1 MEQPVIKEGTLA
13 LIDTFAYLFRSYYMS
28 AKNKPLTN
36 DKGFPTG
43 LLTGLVGMVKKFYKD
58 RKNMPF
64 IVFALESQTKTKRAE
79 KLGEYKQNRKDAP
92 KEMLLQ
98 IPIALEWL
106 QKMGFTCVEVNGF
119 EADDVIASLATL
131 SPYKTRIYSKDKD
144 FNQLLSDKIALF
156 DGKTEFLAKDCVE
169 KYGILP
175 SQFTDYQGI
184 VGDSSDNYKGVKGI
198 GSKNAKELL
207 QQLGSLEKIYENLD
221 LAKNLLSPK
230 MYQALIQDKGSAFL
244 SKELATLERG
254 CIKEFDF
261 LSCAFPSE
269 NPLLKIKDELKEY
282 GFIST
287 LRDLENSPT
296 PLILENT
303 PLLDSMPILENAPI
317 LDSVPIL
324 ENAPIL
330 DSVPASDN
338 APKKS
343 RMIVLES
350 AAPLNAFL
358 EKLKNPNARVFMRLV
373 LNKEKKVL
381 ALAFLLQDQGY
392 FLPLEEA
399 LFSPF
404 SLEFLENAFSQMLQH
419 AQIVGHDLKPLLS
432 FLKAKYQVPLENIRI
447 QDTQILAFLKNP
459 EKVGFDEVLR
469 EYLKEELIPHEKIKD
484 FKAKAE
490 KSEQLNTELNALK
503 RLCEY
508 FETGG
513 LEEGLLTLARDIETP
528 FVKVLMDMEFQG
540 FKIDAPYFKRL
551 EQEFKDEL
559 KVLERQI
566 LDLIGVDFNLN
577 SPKQLGEV
585 LYEKLGLPKN
595 KSHSTDEKNLL
606 KILDKHP
613 SIALILEYRE
623 LNKLFNTYTTP
634 LLRLKDKDDKIH
646 TTFIQ
651 TGTATGRLSSHS
663 PNLQNIPVRSPKG
676 LLIRKG
682 FIASSKEYCLLGVD
696 YSQIELRL
704 LAHFSQDKD
713 LMEAFLKGRD
723 IHLETSKALFGGDL
737 AKEKRSIAKS
747 INFGLVYG
755 MGSKKLSETLNIP
768 LNEAK
773 SYIEAYFK
781 RFPSIKDYLNRMKE
795 EILKTSKAFTLL
807 GRYRVFDFT
816 GANDYVKG
824 NYLREGV
831 NAIFQGSASDLLKL
845 GMLKVSERFKNNPSV
860 RLLLQVHDELI
871 FEIEEKNAPEL
882 QQEIQRILNDEVYPL
897 RVPLETSAFVANRWN
912 ELKG

>member
-106 QKMGFTCVEVNGF
+106 QKMGFTCVEMSGF

-207 QQLGSLEKIYENLD
+207 QRLGSLEKIYENLD

-230 MYQALIQDKGSAFL
+230 MYQALIHDKGSAFL

-296 PLILENT
+296 PLILENA
-303 PLLDSMPILENAPI
+303 SALE
-317 LDSVPIL
+317 
-324 ENAPIL
+324 
-330 DSVPASDN
+330 N

-343 RMIVLES
+343 CMIVLES
-350 AAPLNAFL
+350 AALLSAFL
-358 EKLKNPNARVFMRLV
+358 EKLEKTNARVFARLV
-373 LNKEKKVL
+373 LDKEKKVL
-381 ALAFLLQDQGY
+381 ALAFLFEDQGY

-404 SLEFLENAFSQMLQH
+404 SLEFLQNAFSQMLQH

-432 FLKAKYQVPLENIRI
+432 FLKAKYQVSLENIRI

-459 EKVGFDEVLR
+459 EKVGFDEVLK

-490 KSEQLNTELNALK
+490 KLELLSVELNALK

-508 FETGG
+508 FEKGG
-513 LEEGLLTLARDIETP
+513 LEENLLALAREIETP
-528 FVKVLMDMEFQG
+528 FVKVLINMEFQG

-551 EQEFKDEL
+551 EQEFKNEL
-559 KVLERQI
+559 NVLERQI

-585 LYEKLGLPKN
+585 LYDKLGLPKN

-613 SIALILEYRE
+613 SIPLILEYRE

-723 IHLETSKALFGGDL
+723 IHLETSKALFGEDL

-768 LNEAK
+768 LSEAK
-773 SYIEAYFK
+773 SYIETYFK

-807 GRYRVFDFT
+807 GRYRVFDFN
-816 GANDYVKG
+816 GVNDYIKG

-845 GMLKVSERFKNNPSV
+845 GMLKVSERFKNDSSV

>member
-106 QKMGFTCVEVNGF
+106 QKMGFTCVEVSGF

-207 QQLGSLEKIYENLD
+207 QRLWSLEKIYENLD

-244 SKELATLERG
+244 SKELATLERA
-254 CIKEFDF
+254 CIQEFDF
-261 LSCAFPSE
+261 SSCAFPSE
-269 NPLLKIKDELKEY
+269 NPLLKIRDELKEY

-287 LRDLENSPT
+287 LRDLENSP
-296 PLILENT
+296 LIVENA
-303 PLLDSMPILENAPI
+303 PILENAPA
-317 LDSVPIL
+317 L
-324 ENAPIL
+324 E
-330 DSVPASDN
+330 N

-343 RMIVLES
+343 CMIVLES
-350 AAPLNAFL
+350 AEPFSAFL
-358 EKLKNPNARVFMRLV
+358 EKLKNPNARVFARLV
-373 LNKEKKVL
+373 LDKEKKVL

-419 AQIVGHDLKPLLS
+419 VQIIGHDLKPLLS
-432 FLKAKYQVPLENIRI
+432 FLRAKYQVSLENIRI

-459 EKVGFDEVLR
+459 EKVGFDEVLK
-469 EYLKEELIPHEKIKD
+469 EYLKEDLIPHEKIKD
-484 FKAKAE
+484 FKTKSKAE
-490 KSEQLNTELNALK
+490 KSEQLDMELSALK

-508 FETGG
+508 FEKGG
-513 LEEGLLTLARDIETP
+513 LEENLLSLAKGVETP
-528 FVKVLMDMEFQG
+528 FMKVLMGMEFQG
-540 FKIDAPYFKRL
+540 FKIDVPYFKRL
-551 EQEFKDEL
+551 EQEFKNEL
-559 KVLERQI
+559 HVLERQI

-585 LYEKLGLPKN
+585 LYEKLELPKN
-595 KSHSTDEKNLL
+595 KSHSTDEKSLL

-613 SIALILEYRE
+613 SIPLILEYRE

-723 IHLETSKALFGGDL
+723 IHLETSKALFGEEL

-768 LNEAK
+768 LSEAK

-781 RFPSIKDYLNRMKE
+781 RFPSIKDYLNGMRE

-807 GRYRVFDFT
+807 GRYRVFDFN
-816 GANDYVKG
+816 GVNDYVKG

-871 FEIEEKNAPEL
+871 FEIEEKNALEL

>member
-1 MEQPVIKEGTLA
+1 MEEPVIKEGTLA

-58 RKNMPF
+58 KKNMPF

-106 QKMGFTCVEVNGF
+106 QKMGFACVEVSGF

-207 QQLGSLEKIYENLD
+207 QRLGSLEKIYENLD

-261 LSCAFPSE
+261 SSCAFPSE

-296 PLILENT
+296 PLILDNALLLDNT
-303 PLLDSMPILENAPI
+303 PAL
-317 LDSVPIL
+317 
-324 ENAPIL
+324 
-330 DSVPASDN
+330 DN

-343 RMIVLES
+343 RMIVLENTE
-350 AAPLNAFL
+350 PLSAFL
-358 EKLKNPNARVFMRLV
+358 EKLEKTNARIFMRLA
-373 LNKEKKVL
+373 LDKEKKVL

-404 SLEFLENAFSQMLQH
+404 SLEFLQNAFFKMLQH

-432 FLKAKYQVPLENIRI
+432 FLKAKYQVSLENIRI

-459 EKVGFDEVLR
+459 EKVGFDEVLK
-469 EYLKEELIPHEKIKD
+469 EYLKEEWIPHEKIKD
-484 FKAKAE
+484 FKTKSKAG
-490 KSEQLNTELNALK
+490 KLEQLDRELNALK

-508 FETGG
+508 FEKGG
-513 LEEGLLTLARDIETP
+513 LEEGLLALAREVETP
-528 FVKVLMDMEFQG
+528 FMKVLMGMEFQG

-551 EQEFKDEL
+551 EQEFKNEL
-559 KVLERQI
+559 HVLERQI

-577 SPKQLGEV
+577 SPKQLSEI
-585 LYEKLGLPKN
+585 LYEKLELPKN
-595 KSHSTDEKNLL
+595 KSHSTDEKSLL

-713 LMEAFLKGRD
+713 LMDAFLKGRD
-723 IHLETSKALFGGDL
+723 IHLETSKALFGEDL

-816 GANDYVKG
+816 GANDYIKG

-871 FEIEEKNAPEL
+871 FEIEEKNALEL

>member
-1 MEQPVIKEGTLA
+1 MEEPVIKEGTLA

-36 DKGFPTG
+36 VKGFPTG

-58 RKNMPF
+58 KKNMPF

-106 QKMGFTCVEVNGF
+106 QKMGFTCVEVSGF
-119 EADDVIASLATL
+119 EADDVIASLAML

-156 DGKTEFLAKDCVE
+156 DGKTEFLVKDCVE

-207 QQLGSLEKIYENLD
+207 QRLGSLEKIYENLD

-230 MYQALIQDKGSAFL
+230 MYQALIQDKESAFL

-261 LSCAFPSE
+261 SSCAFPSE

-296 PLILENT
+296 PLILDNA
-303 PLLDSMPILENAPI
+303 LLL
-317 LDSVPIL
+317 
-324 ENAPIL
+324 
-330 DSVPASDN
+330 DN

-343 RMIVLES
+343 RLIVLENTEPLS
-350 AAPLNAFL
+350 ALL
-358 EKLKNPNARVFMRLV
+358 EKLEKTNARIFMRLV
-373 LNKEKKVL
+373 LDKEKKVL
-381 ALAFLLQDQGY
+381 ALAFLLEDQGY

-404 SLEFLENAFSQMLQH
+404 SLEFLQNAFSQILQH

-432 FLKAKYQVPLENIRI
+432 FLKAKYQVSLENIRI

-459 EKVGFDEVLR
+459 EKVGFDEVLK
-469 EYLKEELIPHEKIKD
+469 EYLKEEWIPHEKIKD
-484 FKAKAE
+484 FKTKSKAG
-490 KSEQLNTELNALK
+490 KLEQLDRELNALK

-508 FETGG
+508 FEKGG
-513 LEEGLLTLARDIETP
+513 LEENLLVLAREVETP
-528 FVKVLMDMEFQG
+528 FVKVLMGMEFQG
-540 FKIDAPYFKRL
+540 FKIDVLYFKHL
-551 EQEFKDEL
+551 EQEFKNEL
-559 KVLERQI
+559 HVLERQI

-577 SPKQLGEV
+577 SPKQLSEI
-585 LYEKLGLPKN
+585 LYEKLELPQN
-595 KSHSTDEKNLL
+595 KSHSTDEKSLL

-682 FIASSKEYCLLGVD
+682 FISSSKEYCLLGVD

-713 LMEAFLKGRD
+713 LMDAFLKGRD
-723 IHLETSKALFGGDL
+723 IHLETSKALFGEDL

-768 LNEAK
+768 LNDAK

-871 FEIEEKNAPEL
+871 FEIEEKNALEL

-897 RVPLETSAFVANRWN
+897 RVPLETSAFVAKRWN

>member
-58 RKNMPF
+58 KKNMPF

-106 QKMGFTCVEVNGF
+106 QKMGFTCVEVSGF

-156 DGKTEFLAKDCVE
+156 DGKTEFLAKDCVK

-184 VGDSSDNYKGVKGI
+184 VGDSSDNYRGVKGI

-207 QQLGSLEKIYENLD
+207 QRLGSLEKIYENLD

-296 PLILENT
+296 PLILDNVPLLENT
-303 PLLDSMPILENAPI
+303 
-317 LDSVPIL
+317 
-324 ENAPIL
+324 
-330 DSVPASDN
+330 PASDN

-343 RMIVLES
+343 RMIVLENTAFLS
-350 AAPLNAFL
+350 AFL
-358 EKLKNPNARVFMRLV
+358 EKLKKTNARIFMRLV
-373 LNKEKKVL
+373 LDKEKKVL

-404 SLEFLENAFSQMLQH
+404 SLEFLQNAFFKMLQH
-419 AQIVGHDLKPLLS
+419 AQIIGHDLKPLLS
-432 FLKAKYQVPLENIRI
+432 FLKAKYQVSLENIRI

-459 EKVGFDEVLR
+459 EKVGFDEVLKQ
-469 EYLKEELIPHEKIKD
+469 YLKEELIPHEKIKD
-484 FKAKAE
+484 FKTKSKAG
-490 KSEQLNTELNALK
+490 KLEQLDMELNALK

-508 FETGG
+508 FEKGG
-513 LEEGLLTLARDIETP
+513 LEENLLALAREVETP
-528 FVKVLMDMEFQG
+528 FVKVLMGMEFQG

-551 EQEFKDEL
+551 EQEFKNEL
-559 KVLERQI
+559 HVLERQI
-566 LDLIGVDFNLN
+566 LELIGANFNLN
-577 SPKQLGEV
+577 SPKQLSEV
-585 LYEKLGLPKN
+585 LYEKLELPKN
-595 KSHSTDEKNLL
+595 KSRSTDEKSLL

-713 LMEAFLKGRD
+713 LMDAFLKGRD
-723 IHLETSKALFGGDL
+723 IHLETSKALFGEDL

-773 SYIEAYFK
+773 SYIEAYFE

-816 GANDYVKG
+816 GANDYIKG

-871 FEIEEKNAPEL
+871 FEIEEKNALEL

-897 RVPLETSAFVANRWN
+897 RVPLETSAFMAKRWN

>member
-106 QKMGFTCVEVNGF
+106 QKMGFVCVEVNGF

-207 QQLGSLEKIYENLD
+207 QRLGSLEKIYENLD

-230 MYQALIQDKGSAFL
+230 MYQALIQDKASAFL

-261 LSCAFPSE
+261 LSCIFPSE

-296 PLILENT
+296 PLILDSV
-303 PLLDSMPILENAPI
+303 PLLENAPA
-317 LDSVPIL
+317 LDST
-324 ENAPIL
+324 
-330 DSVPASDN
+330 
-338 APKKS
+338 PKKS
-343 RMIVLES
+343 RLIVLES
-350 AAPLNAFL
+350 AAPLSAFL
-358 EKLKNPNARVFMRLV
+358 EKLEKTNARVFARLV

-381 ALAFLLQDQGY
+381 ALAFLYEDQGY

-404 SLEFLENAFSQMLQH
+404 SLEFLQNAFSQMLQH

-459 EKVGFDEVLR
+459 EKVGFDEVLK

-484 FKAKAE
+484 FKTKAE
-490 KSEQLNTELNALK
+490 KLELLSVELNALK

-508 FETGG
+508 FEKGG
-513 LEEGLLTLARDIETP
+513 LEEGLLALARGVETP
-528 FVKVLMDMEFQG
+528 FMKVLMGMEFQG

-551 EQEFKDEL
+551 EQEFKNEL
-559 KVLERQI
+559 HVLERQI

-585 LYEKLGLPKN
+585 LYEKLELPKN
-595 KSHSTDEKNLL
+595 KSRSTDEKSLL

-723 IHLETSKALFGGDL
+723 IHLETSKALFGEDL

-755 MGSKKLSETLNIP
+755 MGSKKLSETLNIS

-816 GANDYVKG
+816 GANDYIKG

-871 FEIEEKNAPEL
+871 FEIEEKNALEL

-897 RVPLETSAFVANRWN
+897 RVPLETSAFVAKRWN
-912 ELKG
+912 ELKD

>member
-79 KLGEYKQNRKDAP
+79 KLGAYKQNRKDAP

-119 EADDVIASLATL
+119 EADDIIASLATL

-207 QQLGSLEKIYENLD
+207 QRLGSLEKIYENLD
-221 LAKNLLSPK
+221 LAENLLSPK
-230 MYQALIQDKGSAFL
+230 MYQALIQDKESAFL

-287 LRDLENSPT
+287 LRDLENSPA
-296 PLILENT
+296 PLIS
-303 PLLDSMPILENAPI
+303 DNAPA
-317 LDSVPIL
+317 L
-324 ENAPIL
+324 
-330 DSVPASDN
+330 DN

-343 RMIVLES
+343 CMIVLENT
-350 AAPLNAFL
+350 APLSAFL
-358 EKLKNPNARVFMRLV
+358 ERLKKTKARIFARLV
-373 LNKEKKVL
+373 LDKEKKVL
-381 ALAFLLQDQGY
+381 ALAFLDEDQGY

-404 SLEFLENAFSQMLQH
+404 SSEFLQNAFSQMLQH

-432 FLKAKYQVPLENIRI
+432 FLKAKYQVSLENIRI

-459 EKVGFDEVLR
+459 EKVGLDEALK
-469 EYLKEELIPHEKIKD
+469 EYLKEELIPHETIKD
-484 FKAKAE
+484 FKTKSKAE
-490 KSEQLNTELNALK
+490 KLEQLDMELNALK

-508 FETGG
+508 FEKEG
-513 LEEGLLTLARDIETP
+513 LEEGLLSLAREVETP
-528 FVKVLMDMEFQG
+528 FVKVLMGMEFQG

-551 EQEFKDEL
+551 EQEFKNEL
-559 KVLERQI
+559 HVLERQI

-577 SPKQLGEV
+577 SPKQLSEI
-585 LYEKLGLPKN
+585 LYEKLELPKN
-595 KSHSTDEKNLL
+595 KSHSTDEKSLL

-663 PNLQNIPVRSPKG
+663 PNLQNIPVRSSKG

-713 LMEAFLKGRD
+713 LMDAFLKGRD
-723 IHLETSKALFGGDL
+723 IHLETSKALFGEDL

-897 RVPLETSAFVANRWN
+897 KVPLETSAFVANRWN

>member
-36 DKGFPTG
+36 VKGFPTG

-106 QKMGFTCVEVNGF
+106 QKMGFVCVEVSGF

-207 QQLGSLEKIYENLD
+207 QRLGSLEKIYENLD

-230 MYQALIQDKGSAFL
+230 MYQALIQDKKSAFL

-296 PLILENT
+296 PLILDNT
-303 PLLDSMPILENAPI
+303 PLLENT
-317 LDSVPIL
+317 
-324 ENAPIL
+324 
-330 DSVPASDN
+330 PASDN

-343 RMIVLES
+343 RMIVLENPES
-350 AAPLNAFL
+350 LSAFL
-358 EKLKNPNARVFMRLV
+358 EKLEKTNARIFARLV
-373 LNKEKKVL
+373 LDKEKKVL
-381 ALAFLLQDQGY
+381 ALAFLYEDQGY

-404 SLEFLENAFSQMLQH
+404 SLEFLQNAFFKMLQH
-419 AQIVGHDLKPLLS
+419 AQIIGHDLKPLLS
-432 FLKAKYQVPLENIRI
+432 FLKAKYQVSLENIRI

-459 EKVGFDEVLR
+459 EKVGFDEVLK
-469 EYLKEELIPHEKIKD
+469 EYLKEEWIPHEKIKD
-484 FKAKAE
+484 FKTKSKAE
-490 KSEQLNTELNALK
+490 KLEQLDRELNALK

-508 FETGG
+508 FEKGG
-513 LEEGLLTLARDIETP
+513 LEEGLLALAREVETP
-528 FVKVLMDMEFQG
+528 FMKVLMGMEFQG

-551 EQEFKDEL
+551 EQEFKNEL
-559 KVLERQI
+559 HVLERQI
-566 LDLIGVDFNLN
+566 LELIGADFNLN
-577 SPKQLGEV
+577 SPKQLSEI
-585 LYEKLGLPKN
+585 LYEKLELPQN
-595 KSHSTDEKNLL
+595 KSRSTDEKSLL

-816 GANDYVKG
+816 GVNDYIKG

-871 FEIEEKNAPEL
+871 FEIEEKNALEL

>member
-28 AKNKPLTN
+28 AKTKPLTN

-58 RKNMPF
+58 KKNMPF

-106 QKMGFTCVEVNGF
+106 QKMGFTCVEMSGF
-119 EADDVIASLATL
+119 EADDVIATLATL

-169 KYGILP
+169 KYGIFP

-230 MYQALIQDKGSAFL
+230 MYQALIQDKESAFL

-254 CIKEFDF
+254 CIQEFDF
-261 LSCAFPSE
+261 SSCAFPSE

-296 PLILENT
+296 PLIVENT
-303 PLLDSMPILENAPI
+303 PIS
-317 LDSVPIL
+317 DSVPIL
-324 ENAPIL
+324 
-330 DSVPASDN
+330 DN

-350 AAPLNAFL
+350 AEPLSAFL
-358 EKLKNPNARVFMRLV
+358 EKLENPNARVFMRLV
-373 LNKEKKVL
+373 LDKDKKIL
-381 ALAFLLQDQGY
+381 ALAFLSQDQGY

-419 AQIVGHDLKPLLS
+419 AQIIGHDLKPLLS
-432 FLKAKYQVPLENIRI
+432 FLKAKYQVSLENIRI

-459 EKVGFDEVLR
+459 EKVGFDEALK
-469 EYLKEELIPHEKIKD
+469 EYLEEDLISHEKIKD
-484 FKAKAE
+484 FKTKSKAE
-490 KSEQLNTELNALK
+490 KSERLNTELNALK

-508 FETGG
+508 FEKGG

-528 FVKVLMDMEFQG
+528 FVKVLMGMEFQG

-551 EQEFKDEL
+551 EQEFKNEL
-559 KVLERQI
+559 NVLERQI

-613 SIALILEYRE
+613 SIPLILEYRE

-723 IHLETSKALFGGDL
+723 IHLETSKALFGEEL

-768 LNEAK
+768 LSEAK

-781 RFPSIKDYLNRMKE
+781 RFPSIKDYLNGMRE

-807 GRYRVFDFT
+807 GRYRVFDFN
-816 GANDYVKG
+816 GVNDYVKG

-897 RVPLETSAFVANRWN
+897 RVPLETSAFVANRWD

>member
-106 QKMGFTCVEVNGF
+106 QKMGFTCVEVSGF

-207 QQLGSLEKIYENLD
+207 QRLGSLEKIYENLD
-221 LAKNLLSPK
+221 LAKNLLSAK
-230 MYQALIQDKGSAFL
+230 MYQALIQDKASAFL

-261 LSCAFPSE
+261 SSCVFPSE

-303 PLLDSMPILENAPI
+303 PAL
-317 LDSVPIL
+317 
-324 ENAPIL
+324 
-330 DSVPASDN
+330 DN

-343 RMIVLES
+343 RLIVLENT
-350 AAPLNAFL
+350 APLSAFL
-358 EKLKNPNARVFMRLV
+358 EKLKNSNARIFMRLV
-373 LNKEKKVL
+373 LDKEKKVL
-381 ALAFLLQDQGY
+381 ALAFLLEDQGY

-404 SLEFLENAFSQMLQH
+404 SLEFLQNAFSQILQH
-419 AQIVGHDLKPLLS
+419 AHIIGHDLKPLLS
-432 FLKAKYQVPLENIRI
+432 FLKAKYQVSLENIRI

-459 EKVGFDEVLR
+459 EKVGFDEVLKQ
-469 EYLKEELIPHEKIKD
+469 YLKEELIPHEKIKD
-484 FKAKAE
+484 FKTKNKAGKLE
-490 KSEQLNTELNALK
+490 LLSVELNALK

-508 FETGG
+508 FEKGG
-513 LEEGLLTLARDIETP
+513 LEEGLLALAREVETP
-528 FVKVLMDMEFQG
+528 FMKVLMGMEFQG

-551 EQEFKDEL
+551 EQEFKNEL
-559 KVLERQI
+559 HVLERQI
-566 LDLIGVDFNLN
+566 LELIGADFNLN
-577 SPKQLGEV
+577 SPKQLSEI
-585 LYEKLGLPKN
+585 LYEELELPKN
-595 KSHSTDEKNLL
+595 KSRSTDEKNLL

-713 LMEAFLKGRD
+713 LMDAFLKGRD
-723 IHLETSKALFGGDL
+723 IHLETSKALFGEDL

-816 GANDYVKG
+816 GANDYIKG

-871 FEIEEKNAPEL
+871 FEIEEKNALEL

-897 RVPLETSAFVANRWN
+897 RVPLETSAFIAKRWN

>member
-1 MEQPVIKEGTLA
+1 MEELKEGTLA

-79 KLGEYKQNRKDAP
+79 KLGQYKQNRKDAP

-106 QKMGFTCVEVNGF
+106 QKMGFVCVEVSGF

-207 QQLGSLEKIYENLD
+207 QRLGSLEKIYENLD

-230 MYQALIQDKGSAFL
+230 MYQALIQDKASAFL

-261 LSCAFPSE
+261 SSCTFPSE

-287 LRDLENSPT
+287 LRDLENSP
-296 PLILENT
+296 LILDNA
-303 PLLDSMPILENAPI
+303 PLLDNA
-317 LDSVPIL
+317 
-324 ENAPIL
+324 
-330 DSVPASDN
+330 PASDN

-343 RMIVLES
+343 CMIVLENPE
-350 AAPLNAFL
+350 PLSAFL
-358 EKLKNPNARVFMRLV
+358 EKLEKTKARIFMRLV
-373 LNKEKKVL
+373 LDKEKKVL
-381 ALAFLLQDQGY
+381 ALAFLYEEQGY

-404 SLEFLENAFSQMLQH
+404 SLEFLQNAFFKMLQH

-432 FLKAKYQVPLENIRI
+432 FLKAKYQVSLENIRI

-459 EKVGFDEVLR
+459 EKVGFDEVLK

-484 FKAKAE
+484 FKTTSKAE
-490 KSEQLNTELNALK
+490 KLEQLDRELNALK

-508 FETGG
+508 FEKGG
-513 LEEGLLTLARDIETP
+513 LEEGLLALARGVETP
-528 FVKVLMDMEFQG
+528 LMKVLMGMEFQG

-551 EQEFKDEL
+551 EQEFKNEL
-559 KVLERQI
+559 HVLECQI
-566 LDLIGVDFNLN
+566 LELIGVDFNLN
-577 SPKQLGEV
+577 SPKQLSEI
-585 LYEKLGLPKN
+585 LYERLELPKN
-595 KSHSTDEKNLL
+595 KSRSTDEKSLL

-807 GRYRVFDFT
+807 GRYRVFDFV
-816 GANDYVKG
+816 GVNDYVKG

-831 NAIFQGSASDLLKL
+831 NAIFQGSTSDLLKL

-871 FEIEEKNAPEL
+871 FEIEEKNALEL

>member
-1 MEQPVIKEGTLA
+1 MEEPVIKEGTLA

-58 RKNMPF
+58 KKNMPF
-64 IVFALESQTKTKRAE
+64 IVFALESQTKTKRSE

-106 QKMGFTCVEVNGF
+106 QKMGFTCVEVSGF

-207 QQLGSLEKIYENLD
+207 QRLGSLEKIYENLD

-230 MYQALIQDKGSAFL
+230 MYQALIQDKESAFL

-254 CIKEFDF
+254 CIQEFDF

-296 PLILENT
+296 PLILDNT
-303 PLLDSMPILENAPI
+303 PLL
-317 LDSVPIL
+317 
-324 ENAPIL
+324 
-330 DSVPASDN
+330 DN

-343 RMIVLES
+343 RLIVLENT
-350 AAPLNAFL
+350 APLSAFL
-358 EKLKNPNARVFMRLV
+358 EKLKNSNARIFMRLV
-373 LNKEKKVL
+373 LDKEKKVL
-381 ALAFLLQDQGY
+381 ALAFLYENQGY

-404 SLEFLENAFSQMLQH
+404 SLEFLQNAFFKILQH
-419 AQIVGHDLKPLLS
+419 AQIIGHDLKPLLS
-432 FLKAKYQVPLENIRI
+432 FLKAKYQVSLENIRI

-459 EKVGFDEVLR
+459 EKVGFDEVLK
-469 EYLKEELIPHEKIKD
+469 EYLKEEWIPHEKIKD
-484 FKAKAE
+484 FKTKSKAG
-490 KSEQLNTELNALK
+490 KLEQLDMELNALK

-508 FETGG
+508 FEKGG
-513 LEEGLLTLARDIETP
+513 LEEGLLVLAREVETP
-528 FVKVLMDMEFQG
+528 FMKVLMGMEFQG
-540 FKIDAPYFKRL
+540 FKIDAPYFKCL
-551 EQEFKDEL
+551 EQEFKNEL
-559 KVLERQI
+559 HALERQI
-566 LDLIGVDFNLN
+566 LDLIGADFNLN
-577 SPKQLGEV
+577 SPKQLSEI
-585 LYEKLGLPKN
+585 LYEKLELPKN
-595 KSHSTDEKNLL
+595 KSRSTDEKSLL

-713 LMEAFLKGRD
+713 LMDAFLKGRD
-723 IHLETSKALFGGDL
+723 IHLETSKALFGEDL

-816 GANDYVKG
+816 GANDYIKG

-871 FEIEEKNAPEL
+871 FEIEEKNALEL

-897 RVPLETSAFVANRWN
+897 RVPLETSAFIAKRWN

>member
-1 MEQPVIKEGTLA
+1 MEELKEGTLA
-13 LIDTFAYLFRSYYMS
+13 LIDTFAYLFRSYYMG

-106 QKMGFTCVEVNGF
+106 QKMGFTCVEMSGF

-207 QQLGSLEKIYENLD
+207 QRLGSLEKIYENLD

-230 MYQALIQDKGSAFL
+230 MYQALIQDKKSAFL

-261 LSCAFPSE
+261 SSCAFPSE

-296 PLILENT
+296 PLILDNA
-303 PLLDSMPILENAPI
+303 PLLDNTL
-317 LDSVPIL
+317 
-324 ENAPIL
+324 
-330 DSVPASDN
+330 ASDN

-343 RMIVLES
+343 RLIVLENPE
-350 AAPLNAFL
+350 PLSAFL
-358 EKLKNPNARVFMRLV
+358 EKLKKTNARIFMRLV
-373 LNKEKKVL
+373 LDKEKKVL

-404 SLEFLENAFSQMLQH
+404 SSEFLQNAFFKMLQH
-419 AQIVGHDLKPLLS
+419 AQIIGHDLKPLLS
-432 FLKAKYQVPLENIRI
+432 FLKAKYQVSLENIRI

-469 EYLKEELIPHEKIKD
+469 EYLKEEWILHEKIKD
-484 FKAKAE
+484 FKTKSKAE
-490 KSEQLNTELNALK
+490 KLEQLDRELNALK

-508 FETGG
+508 FEEGG
-513 LEEGLLTLARDIETP
+513 LEEGLLALAREVETP
-528 FVKVLMDMEFQG
+528 FVKVLMGMEFQG

-807 GRYRVFDFT
+807 GRYRVFDFV
-816 GANDYVKG
+816 GVNDYVKG

-871 FEIEEKNAPEL
+871 FEIEEKNALEL

-897 RVPLETSAFVANRWN
+897 RVPLETSAFMAKRWN

>member
-36 DKGFPTG
+36 VKGFPTG

-58 RKNMPF
+58 KKNMPF

-106 QKMGFTCVEVNGF
+106 QKMGFVCVEVNGF

-207 QQLGSLEKIYENLD
+207 QRLGSLENIYENLD

-230 MYQALIQDKGSAFL
+230 MYQALIQDKESAFL

-254 CIKEFDF
+254 CIQEFDF
-261 LSCAFPSE
+261 SSCAFPSE

-296 PLILENT
+296 PLILDNV
-303 PLLDSMPILENAPI
+303 PLLDNAPA
-317 LDSVPIL
+317 L
-324 ENAPIL
+324 E
-330 DSVPASDN
+330 N

-343 RMIVLES
+343 HMIFLENT
-350 AAPLNAFL
+350 APLSAFL
-358 EKLKNPNARVFMRLV
+358 EKLKNPNARIFMRLV
-373 LNKEKKVL
+373 LDKEKKVL
-381 ALAFLLQDQGY
+381 ALAFLYEDRGY

-404 SLEFLENAFSQMLQH
+404 SLEFLQNAFFKILQH
-419 AQIVGHDLKPLLS
+419 AQIIGHDLKPLLS
-432 FLKAKYQVPLENIRI
+432 FLKAKYQVSLEDIRI

-469 EYLKEELIPHEKIKD
+469 EYLKEELILHEKIKD
-484 FKAKAE
+484 FKTKSKAE
-490 KSEQLNTELNALK
+490 KLELLSVELNALK

-508 FETGG
+508 FEKGG
-513 LEEGLLTLARDIETP
+513 LEEGLLALAREVETP
-528 FVKVLMDMEFQG
+528 FMKVLMGMEFQG

-551 EQEFKDEL
+551 EQEFKNEL
-559 KVLERQI
+559 HVLERQI
-566 LDLIGVDFNLN
+566 LELIGVDFNLN
-577 SPKQLGEV
+577 SPKQLSEI
-585 LYEKLGLPKN
+585 LYEKLELPKN
-595 KSHSTDEKNLL
+595 KSRSTDEKSLL

-755 MGSKKLSETLNIP
+755 MGSKKLSETLNIS

-807 GRYRVFDFT
+807 GRYRVFDFN
-816 GANDYVKG
+816 GVNDYVKG

-871 FEIEEKNAPEL
+871 FEIEEKNALEL

>member
-1 MEQPVIKEGTLA
+1 MMEQSVIKEGTLA

-58 RKNMPF
+58 KKNMPF

-106 QKMGFTCVEVNGF
+106 QKMGFTCVEISGF

-184 VGDSSDNYKGVKGI
+184 VGDSSDNYKGIKGI

-230 MYQALIQDKGSAFL
+230 MYQALIQDKESAFL

-287 LRDLENSPT
+287 LRDLENSP
-296 PLILENT
+296 LIVENA
-303 PLLDSMPILENAPI
+303 PILENATA
-317 LDSVPIL
+317 L
-324 ENAPIL
+324 E
-330 DSVPASDN
+330 N

-343 RMIVLES
+343 RMIVLENTELLS
-350 AAPLNAFL
+350 MFL

-373 LNKEKKVL
+373 LDKDKKIL
-381 ALAFLLQDQGY
+381 ALAFLLQEQGY

-404 SLEFLENAFSQMLQH
+404 SLEFLQNAFSQILQH
-419 AQIVGHDLKPLLS
+419 AQIIGHDLKPLLS
-432 FLKAKYQVPLENIRI
+432 FLKAKYQVSLENIRI

-459 EKVGFDEVLR
+459 EKVGFDEVLK
-469 EYLKEELIPHEKIKD
+469 EYLKEDLISHEKIKD
-484 FKAKAE
+484 FKTTSKAE
-490 KSEQLNTELNALK
+490 KSERLNMELNALK

-508 FETGG
+508 FEKGG
-513 LEEGLLTLARDIETP
+513 LEEGLLALAKEIETP
-528 FVKVLMDMEFQG
+528 FMKVLMGMEFQG

-566 LDLIGVDFNLN
+566 LDLIGMDFNLN

-613 SIALILEYRE
+613 SIPLILEYRE

-723 IHLETSKALFGGDL
+723 IHLETSKALFGEDL

-768 LNEAK
+768 LSEAK

-781 RFPSIKDYLNRMKE
+781 RFPSIKDYLNGMRE

-816 GANDYVKG
+816 GVNDYVKG

-897 RVPLETSAFVANRWN
+897 RVPLETSAFIAKRWN

>member
-36 DKGFPTG
+36 VKGFPTG

-106 QKMGFTCVEVNGF
+106 QKMGFTCVEISGF

-207 QQLGSLEKIYENLD
+207 QRLGSLEKIYENLD

-230 MYQALIQDKGSAFL
+230 MYQALIQDKASAFL

-261 LSCAFPSE
+261 SSCAFPSE

-296 PLILENT
+296 PLILDNT
-303 PLLDSMPILENAPI
+303 PLLENT
-317 LDSVPIL
+317 
-324 ENAPIL
+324 
-330 DSVPASDN
+330 PASDN

-343 RMIVLES
+343 RMIVLENTE
-350 AAPLNAFL
+350 PLSAFL
-358 EKLKNPNARVFMRLV
+358 EKLKNSNARIFMRLV
-373 LNKEKKVL
+373 LDKEKKVL
-381 ALAFLLQDQGY
+381 ALAFLYEDQGY

-404 SLEFLENAFSQMLQH
+404 SLEFLQNAFFKMLQH
-419 AQIVGHDLKPLLS
+419 AQIIGHDLKPLLS
-432 FLKAKYQVPLENIRI
+432 FLKAKYQVSLENIRI

-459 EKVGFDEVLR
+459 EKVGFDEVLK

-484 FKAKAE
+484 FKTKSKAGRL
-490 KSEQLNTELNALK
+490 EQLDMELNALK

-508 FETGG
+508 FEKGG
-513 LEEGLLTLARDIETP
+513 LEENLLALAREVETP
-528 FVKVLMDMEFQG
+528 FIKVLMGMEFQG

-551 EQEFKDEL
+551 EQEFKNEL
-559 KVLERQI
+559 HVLECQI

-577 SPKQLGEV
+577 SPKQLSEI
-585 LYEKLGLPKN
+585 LYEKLDLPKN
-595 KSHSTDEKNLL
+595 KSHSTDEKSLL

-713 LMEAFLKGRD
+713 LMDAFLKGRD

-737 AKEKRSIAKS
+737 AKEKRFIAKS

-755 MGSKKLSETLNIP
+755 MGSKKLSETLNIS

-816 GANDYVKG
+816 GANDYIKG

-871 FEIEEKNAPEL
+871 FEIEEKNALEL

-897 RVPLETSAFVANRWN
+897 RVPLETSAFIAKRWN

>member
-1 MEQPVIKEGTLA
+1 MMEQPVIKEGTLA

-58 RKNMPF
+58 KKNMPF
-64 IVFALESQTKTKRAE
+64 IVFALESQTKTKRSE

-144 FNQLLSDKIALF
+144 FNQLLSDKIVLF

-184 VGDSSDNYKGVKGI
+184 VGDSSDNYKGIKGI

-207 QQLGSLEKIYENLD
+207 QRLGSLEKIYENLD

-230 MYQALIQDKGSAFL
+230 MYQALIQDKASAFL

-261 LSCAFPSE
+261 SSCAFPSE

-287 LRDLENSPT
+287 LRDLENSP
-296 PLILENT
+296 LILDNT
-303 PLLDSMPILENAPI
+303 PLLDNAPT
-317 LDSVPIL
+317 S
-324 ENAPIL
+324 E
-330 DSVPASDN
+330 N

-343 RMIVLES
+343 RLIVLENTE
-350 AAPLNAFL
+350 PLSAFL
-358 EKLKNPNARVFMRLV
+358 EKLEKTKARIFMRLV
-373 LNKEKKVL
+373 LDKEKKVL
-381 ALAFLLQDQGY
+381 ALAFLYEDQGY

-404 SLEFLENAFSQMLQH
+404 SLEFLQNAFSQMLQH
-419 AQIVGHDLKPLLS
+419 AQIIGHDLKPLLS
-432 FLKAKYQVPLENIRI
+432 FLKAKYQVSLENIRI

-459 EKVGFDEVLR
+459 EKVGFDEVLK
-469 EYLKEELIPHEKIKD
+469 EYLKEDLIPHEKIKD
-484 FKAKAE
+484 FKTTSKAE
-490 KSEQLNTELNALK
+490 KLELLSVELNALK

-508 FETGG
+508 FEKGG
-513 LEEGLLTLARDIETP
+513 LEENLLALAREVETP
-528 FVKVLMDMEFQG
+528 FMKVLMGMEFQG
-540 FKIDAPYFKRL
+540 FKIDAPFFKRL
-551 EQEFKDEL
+551 EQEFKNEL
-559 KVLERQI
+559 HVLERQI

-577 SPKQLGEV
+577 SPKQLSEV
-585 LYEKLGLPKN
+585 LYDKLGLPKN

-871 FEIEEKNAPEL
+871 FEIEEKNALEL

>member
-1 MEQPVIKEGTLA
+1 MEQPVVKEGTLA

-58 RKNMPF
+58 KKNMPF

-106 QKMGFTCVEVNGF
+106 KKMGFVCVEVNGF

-207 QQLGSLEKIYENLD
+207 RRLGSLEKIYENLD

-261 LSCAFPSE
+261 SSCTFPSE

-296 PLILENT
+296 PLILDNA
-303 PLLDSMPILENAPI
+303 LLL
-317 LDSVPIL
+317 
-324 ENAPIL
+324 
-330 DSVPASDN
+330 DN

-343 RMIVLES
+343 RLIVLENTES
-350 AAPLNAFL
+350 LSAFL
-358 EKLKNPNARVFMRLV
+358 EKLKNSNARIFMRLA
-373 LNKEKKVL
+373 LDKEKKVL
-381 ALAFLLQDQGY
+381 ALAFLYEDQGY

-404 SLEFLENAFSQMLQH
+404 SLEFLQNAFSQILQH
-419 AQIVGHDLKPLLS
+419 AQIIGHDLKPLLS
-432 FLKAKYQVPLENIRI
+432 FLKAKYQVSLENICI

-459 EKVGFDEVLR
+459 EKVGFDEVLKQ
-469 EYLKEELIPHEKIKD
+469 YLKEEWIPHEKIKD
-484 FKAKAE
+484 FKTKSKAG
-490 KSEQLNTELNALK
+490 KLEQLDMELNALK

-508 FETGG
+508 FEKGG
-513 LEEGLLTLARDIETP
+513 LEEGLLALAREVETP
-528 FVKVLMDMEFQG
+528 FMKVLMGMEFQG

-551 EQEFKDEL
+551 EQEFKNEL
-559 KVLERQI
+559 HVLERQI
-566 LDLIGVDFNLN
+566 LDSIGVDFNLN
-577 SPKQLGEV
+577 SHKQLSEI
-585 LYEKLGLPKN
+585 LYEKLELPKN
-595 KSHSTDEKNLL
+595 KSRSTDEKSLL

-723 IHLETSKALFGGDL
+723 IHLETSKALFGEDL

-871 FEIEEKNAPEL
+871 FEIEEKNALEL

>member
-1 MEQPVIKEGTLA
+1 MEEPVIKEGTLA

-58 RKNMPF
+58 KKNMPF

-106 QKMGFTCVEVNGF
+106 QKMGFACVEVSGF

-207 QQLGSLEKIYENLD
+207 QRLGSLEKIYENLD

-230 MYQALIQDKGSAFL
+230 MYQALIQDKESAFL

-261 LSCAFPSE
+261 SSCAFPSE

-296 PLILENT
+296 PLILDNT
-303 PLLDSMPILENAPI
+303 PLLDNT
-317 LDSVPIL
+317 
-324 ENAPIL
+324 
-330 DSVPASDN
+330 PALDN

-343 RMIVLES
+343 RMIVLENT
-350 AAPLNAFL
+350 APLSAFL
-358 EKLKNPNARVFMRLV
+358 EKLKKTNARILMRLV
-373 LNKEKKVL
+373 LDKEKKVL
-381 ALAFLLQDQGY
+381 ALAFLYEDQGY

-404 SLEFLENAFSQMLQH
+404 SLEFLQNAFFKMLQH

-432 FLKAKYQVPLENIRI
+432 FLKAKYQVSLENIRI

-459 EKVGFDEVLR
+459 EKVGFDEVLKQ
-469 EYLKEELIPHEKIKD
+469 YLKEEWIPHEKIKD
-484 FKAKAE
+484 FKTKSKAG
-490 KSEQLNTELNALK
+490 KLEQLDMELNALK

-508 FETGG
+508 FEKGG
-513 LEEGLLTLARDIETP
+513 LEEGLLALAREVETP
-528 FVKVLMDMEFQG
+528 FVKVLMGMEFQG

-551 EQEFKDEL
+551 EQEFKNEL
-559 KVLERQI
+559 HVLERQI
-566 LDLIGVDFNLN
+566 LDLIGANFNLN
-577 SPKQLGEV
+577 SPKQLSEI
-585 LYEKLGLPKN
+585 LYEKLELPKN
-595 KSHSTDEKNLL
+595 KSHSTDEKSLL

-682 FIASSKEYCLLGVD
+682 FISSSKEYCLLGVD

-713 LMEAFLKGRD
+713 LMDAFLKGRD
-723 IHLETSKALFGGDL
+723 IHLETSKALFGEDL

-845 GMLKVSERFKNNPSV
+845 GMLKVSERFKNDPSV

-871 FEIEEKNAPEL
+871 FEIEEKNALEL

-897 RVPLETSAFVANRWN
+897 RVPLETSAFVAKRWN

>member
-1 MEQPVIKEGTLA
+1 MEEPVIKEGTLA

-28 AKNKPLTN
+28 TKNKPLTN

-58 RKNMPF
+58 RKSMPF

-106 QKMGFTCVEVNGF
+106 QKMGFTCVEVSGF

-156 DGKTEFLAKDCVE
+156 DGKTEFLVKDCVE

-207 QQLGSLEKIYENLD
+207 QRLGSLEKIYENLD

-230 MYQALIQDKGSAFL
+230 MYQALIQDKESAFL

-261 LSCAFPSE
+261 SSCAFPSE

-303 PLLDSMPILENAPI
+303 PLLE
-317 LDSVPIL
+317 
-324 ENAPIL
+324 
-330 DSVPASDN
+330 N

-343 RMIVLES
+343 RMIVLENTES
-350 AAPLNAFL
+350 LSAFL
-358 EKLKNPNARVFMRLV
+358 EKLEKTNARIFVRLV
-373 LNKEKKVL
+373 LDKEKKVL
-381 ALAFLLQDQGY
+381 ALAFLYEDQGY

-404 SLEFLENAFSQMLQH
+404 SLEFLQNAFSQMLQH
-419 AQIVGHDLKPLLS
+419 ACIIGHDLKPLLS
-432 FLKAKYQVPLENIRI
+432 FLKAKYQVSLEDIRI

-459 EKVGFDEVLR
+459 EKVGFDEVLKQ
-469 EYLKEELIPHEKIKD
+469 YLKEEWIPHEKIKD
-484 FKAKAE
+484 FKTKSKAGKLE
-490 KSEQLNTELNALK
+490 LLSVELNALK

-508 FETGG
+508 FEKGG
-513 LEEGLLTLARDIETP
+513 LEENLLALAREVETP
-528 FVKVLMDMEFQG
+528 FMKVLMGMEFQG

-551 EQEFKDEL
+551 EQEFKNEL
-559 KVLERQI
+559 HVLERQI

-577 SPKQLGEV
+577 SPKQLSEI
-585 LYEKLGLPKN
+585 LYEKLELPKN
-595 KSHSTDEKNLL
+595 KSHSTDEKSLL

-704 LAHFSQDKD
+704 LTHFSQDKD

-723 IHLETSKALFGGDL
+723 IHLETSKALFGEDL

-755 MGSKKLSETLNIP
+755 MGSKKLSETLNIS

-816 GANDYVKG
+816 GVNDYVKG

-897 RVPLETSAFVANRWN
+897 RVPLETSAFIAKRWN

>member
-1 MEQPVIKEGTLA
+1 MEELKEGTLA

-58 RKNMPF
+58 KKNMPF

-106 QKMGFTCVEVNGF
+106 QKMGFVCVEVSGF

-207 QQLGSLEKIYENLD
+207 QRLGSLEKIYENLD

-261 LSCAFPSE
+261 SSCAFPSE

-296 PLILENT
+296 PLISDNA
-303 PLLDSMPILENAPI
+303 PLLDNT
-317 LDSVPIL
+317 
-324 ENAPIL
+324 
-330 DSVPASDN
+330 PASDN

-343 RMIVLES
+343 RLIVLENI
-350 AAPLNAFL
+350 APFSAFL
-358 EKLKNPNARVFMRLV
+358 EKLKNPNARVFARLV
-373 LNKEKKVL
+373 LDKEKKVL
-381 ALAFLLQDQGY
+381 ALAFLYKDQGY

-404 SLEFLENAFSQMLQH
+404 SLEFLQNAFSQMLQH
-419 AQIVGHDLKPLLS
+419 AQIIGHDLKPLLS
-432 FLKAKYQVPLENIRI
+432 FLKAKYQVSLENIRI

-484 FKAKAE
+484 FKTKAE
-490 KSEQLNTELNALK
+490 KLELLSVELNALK

-508 FETGG
+508 FEKGG
-513 LEEGLLTLARDIETP
+513 LEENLLILARDIETP
-528 FVKVLMDMEFQG
+528 FMKVLMGMEFQG

-551 EQEFKDEL
+551 EQEFKNEL
-559 KVLERQI
+559 HVLERQI

-585 LYEKLGLPKN
+585 LYEKLELPKN
-595 KSHSTDEKNLL
+595 KSRSTDEKSLL

-723 IHLETSKALFGGDL
+723 IHLETSKALFGEDL

-816 GANDYVKG
+816 GVNDYVKG

-845 GMLKVSERFKNNPSV
+845 GMLKVSERFKNNSSV

-871 FEIEEKNAPEL
+871 FEIEEKNALEL
-882 QQEIQRILNDEVYPL
+882 QQEIQHILNDEVYPL
-897 RVPLETSAFVANRWN
+897 RVPLETSAFMAKRWN

>member
-64 IVFALESQTKTKRAE
+64 IVFALESQTKTKRVE

-106 QKMGFTCVEVNGF
+106 QKMGFTCVEISGF

-230 MYQALIQDKGSAFL
+230 MYQALIHDKESAFL

-287 LRDLENSPT
+287 LRDLENSPLNS
-296 PLILENT
+296 PLIIENAPT
-303 PLLDSMPILENAPI
+303 LDSAPI
-317 LDSVPIL
+317 LDS
-324 ENAPIL
+324 APVL
-330 DSVPASDN
+330 DN
-338 APKKS
+338 APTKS
-343 RMIVLES
+343 SMIVLES
-350 AAPLNAFL
+350 AVPFSAFL
-358 EKLKNPNARVFMRLV
+358 ERLKDSNARVFMRLV
-373 LNKEKKVL
+373 LDKEKKVL

-404 SLEFLENAFSQMLQH
+404 SVEFLQNAFSQMLQH
-419 AQIVGHDLKPLLS
+419 ACIIGHDLKPLLS
-432 FLKAKYQVPLENIRI
+432 FLKAKYQVSLENIRI

-459 EKVGFDEVLR
+459 EKVGFDEVLK
-469 EYLKEELIPHEKIKD
+469 EYLKEDLIPHEKIKD

-490 KSEQLNTELNALK
+490 KLELLSVELNALK

-508 FETGG
+508 FEKGG
-513 LEEGLLTLARDIETP
+513 LEEGLLILARDIETP
-528 FVKVLMDMEFQG
+528 FMKVLMGMEFQG

-577 SPKQLGEV
+577 SPKQLSEV

-613 SIALILEYRE
+613 SIPLILEYRE

-768 LNEAK
+768 LSEAK

-781 RFPSIKDYLNRMKE
+781 RFPSIKDYLNSMRE

-807 GRYRVFDFT
+807 GRYRVFDFN
-816 GANDYVKG
+816 GVNDYIKG

>member
-156 DGKTEFLAKDCVE
+156 DGKTEFLVKDCVE

-207 QQLGSLEKIYENLD
+207 QRLGSLEKIYENLD

-282 GFIST
+282 GFTST
-287 LRDLENSPT
+287 LRDLENSPK
-296 PLILENT
+296 PLIVENT
-303 PLLDSMPILENAPI
+303 TTS
-317 LDSVPIL
+317 DSVPTL
-324 ENAPIL
+324 
-330 DSVPASDN
+330 DN
-338 APKKS
+338 APTLDSTSALDSASKKS

-350 AAPLNAFL
+350 AEPLSMFL

-404 SLEFLENAFSQMLQH
+404 SLEFLQNAFSQILQH
-419 AQIVGHDLKPLLS
+419 VQIVGHDLKPLLS
-432 FLKAKYQVPLENIRI
+432 FLKAKYQVSLENIRI

-459 EKVGFDEVLR
+459 EKVGFDEVLK
-469 EYLKEELIPHEKIKD
+469 EYLKEDLIPHEKIKD
-484 FKAKAE
+484 FKTKSKAE
-490 KSEQLNTELNALK
+490 KLEQLDMELNALK

-508 FETGG
+508 FEKGG
-513 LEEGLLTLARDIETP
+513 LEENLLSLAREVETP
-528 FVKVLMDMEFQG
+528 FVKVLMGMEFQG

-577 SPKQLGEV
+577 SPKQLGEI

-781 RFPSIKDYLNRMKE
+781 RFPSIKDYLNGMKE

-807 GRYRVFDFT
+807 GRYRVFDFN
-816 GANDYVKG
+816 GVNDYVKG

-897 RVPLETSAFVANRWN
+897 RVPLETSAFIAKRWN

>member
-1 MEQPVIKEGTLA
+1 MEEPVIKEGTLA
-13 LIDTFAYLFRSYYMS
+13 LIDTFAYLFRSYYMG

-36 DKGFPTG
+36 VKGFPTG

-106 QKMGFTCVEVNGF
+106 QKMGFACVEMSGF

-207 QQLGSLEKIYENLD
+207 QRLGSLEKIYENLD

-230 MYQALIQDKGSAFL
+230 MYQALIQDKESAFL

-261 LSCAFPSE
+261 SSCAFPSE

-296 PLILENT
+296 PLILDNT
-303 PLLDSMPILENAPI
+303 PLLDNT
-317 LDSVPIL
+317 
-324 ENAPIL
+324 
-330 DSVPASDN
+330 PASDN

-343 RMIVLES
+343 RLIVLENT
-350 AAPLNAFL
+350 APLSAFL
-358 EKLKNPNARVFMRLV
+358 EKLKKTNARIFMRLA
-373 LNKEKKVL
+373 LDKEKKVL
-381 ALAFLLQDQGY
+381 ALAFLLEDQGY

-404 SLEFLENAFSQMLQH
+404 SLEFLQNAFSKMLQH
-419 AQIVGHDLKPLLS
+419 AQIIGHDLKPLLS
-432 FLKAKYQVPLENIRI
+432 FLKAKYQVSLENIRI

-459 EKVGFDEVLR
+459 EKVGFDEVLK
-469 EYLKEELIPHEKIKD
+469 EYLKEEWIPHEKIKD
-484 FKAKAE
+484 FKTKSKAG
-490 KSEQLNTELNALK
+490 KLEQLDMELNALK

-508 FETGG
+508 FEKGG
-513 LEEGLLTLARDIETP
+513 LEEGLLALAREVETP
-528 FVKVLMDMEFQG
+528 FVKVLMGMEFQG

-551 EQEFKDEL
+551 EQEFKNEL
-559 KVLERQI
+559 HVLERQI
-566 LDLIGVDFNLN
+566 LDLIGMDFNLN
-577 SPKQLGEV
+577 SPKQLSEI
-585 LYEKLGLPKN
+585 LYEKLELPKN
-595 KSHSTDEKNLL
+595 KSHSTDEKSLL

-713 LMEAFLKGRD
+713 LMDAFLKGRD
-723 IHLETSKALFGGDL
+723 IHLETSKALFGEDL

-816 GANDYVKG
+816 GANDYIKG

-871 FEIEEKNAPEL
+871 FEIEEKNALEL

-897 RVPLETSAFVANRWN
+897 RVPLETSAFIAKRWN

>member
-1 MEQPVIKEGTLA
+1 MEEPVIKEGTLA

-36 DKGFPTG
+36 VKGFPTG

-58 RKNMPF
+58 KKNMPF

-106 QKMGFTCVEVNGF
+106 QKMGFTCVEVSGF

-207 QQLGSLEKIYENLD
+207 QRLGSLEKIYENLD
-221 LAKNLLSPK
+221 LAKNLLGPK
-230 MYQALIQDKGSAFL
+230 MYQALIQDKESAFL

-261 LSCAFPSE
+261 SSCAFPSE

-287 LRDLENSPT
+287 LRDLENSPM
-296 PLILENT
+296 PLILDNT
-303 PLLDSMPILENAPI
+303 PLLDNTPT
-317 LDSVPIL
+317 
-324 ENAPIL
+324 
-330 DSVPASDN
+330 SDN

-343 RMIVLES
+343 RLIVLENTAFLS
-350 AAPLNAFL
+350 TFL
-358 EKLKNPNARVFMRLV
+358 EKLKNSNARIFMRLV
-373 LNKEKKVL
+373 LDKEKKVL
-381 ALAFLLQDQGY
+381 ALAFLYEDQGY

-404 SLEFLENAFSQMLQH
+404 SLEFLQNAFFKMLQH
-419 AQIVGHDLKPLLS
+419 AQIIGHDLKPLLS
-432 FLKAKYQVPLENIRI
+432 FLKAKYQVSLKNIRI

-459 EKVGFDEVLR
+459 EKVGFDEVLK
-469 EYLKEELIPHEKIKD
+469 EYLKEEWIPHEKIKD
-484 FKAKAE
+484 FKTKNKAG
-490 KSEQLNTELNALK
+490 KLEQLDMELNALK

-508 FETGG
+508 FEKGG
-513 LEEGLLTLARDIETP
+513 LEEGLLALAREVETP
-528 FVKVLMDMEFQG
+528 FMKVLMGMEFQG
-540 FKIDAPYFKRL
+540 FKIDVPYFKHL
-551 EQEFKDEL
+551 EQEFKNEL
-559 KVLERQI
+559 HVLERQI
-566 LDLIGVDFNLN
+566 LELIGVDFNLN
-577 SPKQLGEV
+577 SPKQLSEI
-585 LYEKLGLPKN
+585 LYEKLELPKN
-595 KSHSTDEKNLL
+595 KSRSTDEKSLL

-713 LMEAFLKGRD
+713 LIDAFLKGRD
-723 IHLETSKALFGGDL
+723 IHLETSKALFGEDL

-773 SYIEAYFK
+773 SYTEAYFK

-816 GANDYVKG
+816 GVNDYIKG

-871 FEIEEKNAPEL
+871 FEIEEKNALEL

-897 RVPLETSAFVANRWN
+897 RVPLETSAFMAKRWN

>member
-1 MEQPVIKEGTLA
+1 MEEPVIKEGTLA

-58 RKNMPF
+58 KKNMPF
-64 IVFALESQTKTKRAE
+64 IVFALESQTKTKRSE

-106 QKMGFTCVEVNGF
+106 QKMGFTCVEVSGF

-144 FNQLLSDKIALF
+144 FNQLLSDKIVLF

-207 QQLGSLEKIYENLD
+207 QRLGSLEKIYENLD

-230 MYQALIQDKGSAFL
+230 MYQALIQDKESAFL

-261 LSCAFPSE
+261 SSCAFPSE

-287 LRDLENSPT
+287 LRDLENSST
-296 PLILENT
+296 PLILDNT
-303 PLLDSMPILENAPI
+303 PGL
-317 LDSVPIL
+317 
-324 ENAPIL
+324 
-330 DSVPASDN
+330 DN

-343 RMIVLES
+343 RMIVLENT
-350 AAPLNAFL
+350 APLSAFL
-358 EKLKNPNARVFMRLV
+358 EKLKKTNARIFMRLV
-373 LNKEKKVL
+373 LDKEKKVL
-381 ALAFLLQDQGY
+381 ALAFLYEDQGY

-404 SLEFLENAFSQMLQH
+404 SLEFLQNAFFKMLQH
-419 AQIVGHDLKPLLS
+419 ACIIGHDLKPLLS
-432 FLKAKYQVPLENIRI
+432 FLKAKYQVLLENIRI

-459 EKVGFDEVLR
+459 EKVGFDEVLKQ
-469 EYLKEELIPHEKIKD
+469 YLKEEWIPHEKIKD
-484 FKAKAE
+484 FKTKSKAG
-490 KSEQLNTELNALK
+490 KLEQLDRELNALK

-508 FETGG
+508 FEKGG
-513 LEEGLLTLARDIETP
+513 LEEGLLALAREVETP
-528 FVKVLMDMEFQG
+528 FMKVLMGMEFQG

-551 EQEFKDEL
+551 EQEFKNEL
-559 KVLERQI
+559 HVLEHQI

-577 SPKQLGEV
+577 SPKQLSEV
-585 LYEKLGLPKN
+585 LYEKLELPKN
-595 KSHSTDEKNLL
+595 KSHSTDEKSLL

-682 FIASSKEYCLLGVD
+682 FISSSKEYCLLGVD

-713 LMEAFLKGRD
+713 LMDAFLKGRD
-723 IHLETSKALFGGDL
+723 IHLETSKALFGEDL

-816 GANDYVKG
+816 GANDYIKG

-871 FEIEEKNAPEL
+871 FEIEEKNALEL

-897 RVPLETSAFVANRWN
+897 RVPLETSAFMAKRWN

>member
-106 QKMGFTCVEVNGF
+106 QKMGFVCVEISGF

-207 QQLGSLEKIYENLD
+207 RRLGSLENIYENLD

-230 MYQALIQDKGSAFL
+230 MYQALIHDKASAFL

-296 PLILENT
+296 PLIV
-303 PLLDSMPILENAPI
+303 ENAPI

-324 ENAPIL
+324 DSMPASDNASALDNAPL
-330 DSVPASDN
+330 LDN

-343 RMIVLES
+343 RMIVLENTAS
-350 AAPLNAFL
+350 LSAFL
-358 EKLKNPNARVFMRLV
+358 EKLKKTNARIFARLV
-373 LNKEKKVL
+373 LDKEKKVL
-381 ALAFLLQDQGY
+381 ALAFLYEDQGY

-404 SLEFLENAFSQMLQH
+404 SSEFLQNAFSQILQH
-419 AQIVGHDLKPLLS
+419 ACIIGHDLKPLLS

-459 EKVGFDEVLR
+459 EKVGFDEVLK
-469 EYLKEELIPHEKIKD
+469 EYLKEELVPHEKIKD
-484 FKAKAE
+484 FKTTSKAE
-490 KSEQLNTELNALK
+490 KSEQLSLELNALK

-508 FETGG
+508 FEKGG
-513 LEEGLLTLARDIETP
+513 LEENLLSLARGVETP
-528 FVKVLMDMEFQG
+528 FMKVLIGMEFQG
-540 FKIDAPYFKRL
+540 FKIDAPYFKHL

-807 GRYRVFDFT
+807 GRYRVFDFA
-816 GANDYVKG
+816 GVNDYIKG

-871 FEIEEKNAPEL
+871 FEIEEKNALEL

>member
-1 MEQPVIKEGTLA
+1 MEEPVIKEGTLA

-58 RKNMPF
+58 RKNMLF

-106 QKMGFTCVEVNGF
+106 QKMGFVCVEVSGF

-230 MYQALIQDKGSAFL
+230 MYQALIQDKESAFL

-261 LSCAFPSE
+261 SSCAFPSE

-296 PLILENT
+296 PLIVENT
-303 PLLDSMPILENAPI
+303 PI
-317 LDSVPIL
+317 LDSTPIL
-324 ENAPIL
+324 
-330 DSVPASDN
+330 DN

-343 RMIVLES
+343 RMIVLENTVLLS
-350 AAPLNAFL
+350 AFL
-358 EKLKNPNARVFMRLV
+358 EKLKNSNARIFMRLV
-373 LNKEKKVL
+373 LDKEKKVL
-381 ALAFLLQDQGY
+381 ALAFLYEDQGY

-404 SLEFLENAFSQMLQH
+404 SLEFLQNAFSQILQH
-419 AQIVGHDLKPLLS
+419 ACIIGHDLKPLLS
-432 FLKAKYQVPLENIRI
+432 FLKAKYQVSLENIRI

-459 EKVGFDEVLR
+459 EKVGFDEVLKV
-469 EYLKEELIPHEKIKD
+469 YLKEDLIPHEKIKD

-490 KSEQLNTELNALK
+490 KLELLSMELNALK

-508 FETGG
+508 FEKGG
-513 LEEGLLTLARDIETP
+513 LEEDLLTLAKGIETP
-528 FVKVLMDMEFQG
+528 FMKVLMGMEFQG

-781 RFPSIKDYLNRMKE
+781 RFPSIKDYLNGMRE

-807 GRYRVFDFT
+807 GRYRVFDFN
-816 GANDYVKG
+816 GVNDYVKG

-897 RVPLETSAFVANRWN
+897 RVPLETSAFIAKRWN

>member
-1 MEQPVIKEGTLA
+1 MEELKEGTLA

-58 RKNMPF
+58 KKNMPF
-64 IVFALESQTKTKRAE
+64 IVFALESQAKTKRAE

-106 QKMGFTCVEVNGF
+106 QKMGFTCVEVSGF

-156 DGKTEFLAKDCVE
+156 DGKTEFLVKDCVE

-207 QQLGSLEKIYENLD
+207 QRLGSLEKIYENLD

-230 MYQALIQDKGSAFL
+230 MYQALIQDKESAFL
-244 SKELATLERG
+244 SKELATLERE

-296 PLILENT
+296 PLILDNT
-303 PLLDSMPILENAPI
+303 PLLDSMPALENTPS
-317 LDSVPIL
+317 LDST
-324 ENAPIL
+324 
-330 DSVPASDN
+330 
-338 APKKS
+338 PKKS
-343 RMIVLES
+343 RMIVLENT
-350 AAPLNAFL
+350 APLSAFL
-358 EKLKNPNARVFMRLV
+358 ERLKKTKARIFARLV
-373 LNKEKKVL
+373 LDKEKKVL
-381 ALAFLLQDQGY
+381 ALAFLCEDQGY

-404 SLEFLENAFSQMLQH
+404 SLEFLQNTFSQMLQH
-419 AQIVGHDLKPLLS
+419 AQIIGHDLKPLLS

-459 EKVGFDEVLR
+459 EKVGFDEVLKQ
-469 EYLKEELIPHEKIKD
+469 YLKEELIPHEKIKD
-484 FKAKAE
+484 FKTKSKAE
-490 KSEQLNTELNALK
+490 KLERLDMELNALK

-508 FETGG
+508 FEKGG
-513 LEEGLLTLARDIETP
+513 LEEGLLALAREVETP
-528 FVKVLMDMEFQG
+528 FVKVLMGMEFQG

-551 EQEFKDEL
+551 EQEFKNEL
-559 KVLERQI
+559 HVLERQI
-566 LDLIGVDFNLN
+566 LELIGADFNLN
-577 SPKQLGEV
+577 SPKQLSEI
-585 LYEKLGLPKN
+585 LYEKLELPKN
-595 KSHSTDEKNLL
+595 KSHSTDEKSLL

-713 LMEAFLKGRD
+713 LMDAFLKGRD
-723 IHLETSKALFGGDL
+723 IHLETSKALFGEDL

-816 GANDYVKG
+816 GVNDYIKG

-871 FEIEEKNAPEL
+871 FEIEEKNALEL

-897 RVPLETSAFVANRWN
+897 RVPLETSAFIAKRWN

>member
-1 MEQPVIKEGTLA
+1 MEELKEGTLA

-36 DKGFPTG
+36 VKGFPTG

-106 QKMGFTCVEVNGF
+106 QKMGFTCVEVSGF

-207 QQLGSLEKIYENLD
+207 QRLGSLEKIYENLD

-230 MYQALIQDKGSAFL
+230 MYQALIQDKESAFL

-261 LSCAFPSE
+261 SSCTFPSE

-287 LRDLENSPT
+287 LRDLENSPLILDNA
-296 PLILENT
+296 PLLENT
-303 PLLDSMPILENAPI
+303 
-317 LDSVPIL
+317 
-324 ENAPIL
+324 
-330 DSVPASDN
+330 PASDN

-343 RMIVLES
+343 RMIVLENTE
-350 AAPLNAFL
+350 PLNAFL
-358 EKLKNPNARVFMRLV
+358 EKLKNSNARIFMRLV
-373 LNKEKKVL
+373 LDKEKKVL
-381 ALAFLLQDQGY
+381 ALAFLYEDQGY

-404 SLEFLENAFSQMLQH
+404 SLEFLQNAFSQMLQH
-419 AQIVGHDLKPLLS
+419 AQIIGHDLKPLLS
-432 FLKAKYQVPLENIRI
+432 FLKAKYQVSLENIRI

-459 EKVGFDEVLR
+459 EKVGFDEVLK
-469 EYLKEELIPHEKIKD
+469 EYLKEELILHEKIKD
-484 FKAKAE
+484 FKTKSKAE
-490 KSEQLNTELNALK
+490 KLELLSVELHALK

-508 FETGG
+508 FEKGG
-513 LEEGLLTLARDIETP
+513 LEEGLLALAREVETP
-528 FVKVLMDMEFQG
+528 FVKVLMGMEFQG

-551 EQEFKDEL
+551 EQEFKNEL
-559 KVLERQI
+559 HVLERQI

-577 SPKQLGEV
+577 SPKQLSEI
-585 LYEKLGLPKN
+585 LYEKLELPQN

-723 IHLETSKALFGGDL
+723 IHLETSKALFGEDL

-773 SYIEAYFK
+773 SYTEAYFK

-807 GRYRVFDFT
+807 GRYRVFDFV
-816 GANDYVKG
+816 GANDYIKG

-871 FEIEEKNAPEL
+871 FEIEEKNALEL

-897 RVPLETSAFVANRWN
+897 RVPLETSAFIAKRWN

>member
-1 MEQPVIKEGTLA
+1 MEELKEGTLA

-106 QKMGFTCVEVNGF
+106 QKMGFVCVEISGF
-119 EADDVIASLATL
+119 EADDVIATLATL

-184 VGDSSDNYKGVKGI
+184 VGDSSDNYKGIKGI

-230 MYQALIQDKGSAFL
+230 MYQALIHDKGSAFL

-296 PLILENT
+296 PLIV
-303 PLLDSMPILENAPI
+303 ENAPI

-324 ENAPIL
+324 
-330 DSVPASDN
+330 DN
-338 APKKS
+338 TPKKS
-343 RMIVLES
+343 HMIVLES
-350 AAPLNAFL
+350 AAPLSMFL
-358 EKLKNPNARVFMRLV
+358 EKLKNPNARVFARLV
-373 LNKEKKVL
+373 LDKEKKVL

-404 SLEFLENAFSQMLQH
+404 SVEFLQNAFSQILQH
-419 AQIVGHDLKPLLS
+419 AQIIGHDLKPLLS
-432 FLKAKYQVPLENIRI
+432 FLKAKYQVSLENIRI

-459 EKVGFDEVLR
+459 EKVGFDEVLK

-484 FKAKAE
+484 FKTKAE
-490 KSEQLNTELNALK
+490 KLELLSMELSALK

-508 FETGG
+508 FEKGG

-528 FVKVLMDMEFQG
+528 FVKVLMGMEFQG

-551 EQEFKDEL
+551 EQEFKNEL
-559 KVLERQI
+559 HVLERQI

-577 SPKQLGEV
+577 SPKQLGEI

-595 KSHSTDEKNLL
+595 KSHSTDEKSLL

-816 GANDYVKG
+816 GANDYIKG

-871 FEIEEKNAPEL
+871 FEIEEKNALEL

-897 RVPLETSAFVANRWN
+897 RVPLETSAFMAKRWN

>member
-64 IVFALESQTKTKRAE
+64 IVFALESQTKTKRSE

-106 QKMGFTCVEVNGF
+106 QKMGFTCVEMSGF
-119 EADDVIASLATL
+119 EADDVIATLATL

-207 QQLGSLEKIYENLD
+207 QRLGSLEKIYENLD

-230 MYQALIQDKGSAFL
+230 MYQALIHDKGSAFL

-287 LRDLENSPT
+287 LRDLENSL
-296 PLILENT
+296 LIVENASA
-303 PLLDSMPILENAPI
+303 LDNAPI
-317 LDSVPIL
+317 SDST
-324 ENAPIL
+324 
-330 DSVPASDN
+330 PALDN
-338 APKKS
+338 APTKS
-343 RMIVLES
+343 SMIVLES
-350 AAPLNAFL
+350 AEPLSAFL
-358 EKLKNPNARVFMRLV
+358 EKLKDPNARVFMRLV
-373 LNKEKKVL
+373 LDKDKKIL

-404 SLEFLENAFSQMLQH
+404 SLEFLQNAFSQMLQH
-419 AQIVGHDLKPLLS
+419 AQIIGHDLKPLLS

-459 EKVGFDEVLR
+459 EKVGFDEVLK
-469 EYLKEELIPHEKIKD
+469 EYLKEELILHEKIKD
-484 FKAKAE
+484 FKTKSKVE
-490 KSEQLNTELNALK
+490 KLEQLSLELSALK

-508 FETGG
+508 FEKGG
-513 LEEGLLTLARDIETP
+513 LEEDLLTLARDIETP
-528 FVKVLMDMEFQG
+528 FVKVLMGMEFQG

-559 KVLERQI
+559 KVLEHQI

-585 LYEKLGLPKN
+585 LYDKLGLPKN

-613 SIALILEYRE
+613 SIPLILEYRE

-723 IHLETSKALFGGDL
+723 IHLETSKALFGEEL

-755 MGSKKLSETLNIP
+755 MGSKKLSETLSIP
-768 LNEAK
+768 LSEAK

-781 RFPSIKDYLNRMKE
+781 RFPSIKDYLNGMRE

-816 GANDYVKG
+816 GVNDYVKG

-882 QQEIQRILNDEVYPL
+882 QQEIQRILNHEVYPL
-897 RVPLETSAFVANRWN
+897 RVPLETNAFIAKRWN

>member
-1 MEQPVIKEGTLA
+1 MEELKEGTLA

-58 RKNMPF
+58 KKNMPF

-106 QKMGFTCVEVNGF
+106 QKMGFVCVEVSGF

-230 MYQALIQDKGSAFL
+230 MYQALIQDKESAFL

-261 LSCAFPSE
+261 SSCAFPSE

-296 PLILENT
+296 ALILDNT
-303 PLLDSMPILENAPI
+303 PLLENT
-317 LDSVPIL
+317 
-324 ENAPIL
+324 
-330 DSVPASDN
+330 PASDN

-343 RMIVLES
+343 CLIVLENTE
-350 AAPLNAFL
+350 PLSAFL
-358 EKLKNPNARVFMRLV
+358 ERLENSNARIFMRLV
-373 LNKEKKVL
+373 LDKEKKVL
-381 ALAFLLQDQGY
+381 ALAFLYEDQGY

-404 SLEFLENAFSQMLQH
+404 SLEFLQNAFFKMLQH
-419 AQIVGHDLKPLLS
+419 VQIIGHDLKPLLS
-432 FLKAKYQVPLENIRI
+432 FLKAKYQVSLENIRI

-459 EKVGFDEVLR
+459 EKVGFDEVLK
-469 EYLKEELIPHEKIKD
+469 EYLKEELILHEKIKD
-484 FKAKAE
+484 FKTKSKAE
-490 KSEQLNTELNALK
+490 KLEQLDRELNALK

-508 FETGG
+508 FEKGG
-513 LEEGLLTLARDIETP
+513 LEEGLLALAREVETP
-528 FVKVLMDMEFQG
+528 FMKVLMGMEFQG

-551 EQEFKDEL
+551 EQEFKNEL
-559 KVLERQI
+559 HVLERQI
-566 LDLIGVDFNLN
+566 LDLIGMDFNLN

-595 KSHSTDEKNLL
+595 KSRSTDEKSLL

-713 LMEAFLKGRD
+713 LMDAFLKGRD
-723 IHLETSKALFGGDL
+723 IHLETSKALFGEDL

-845 GMLKVSERFKNNPSV
+845 GMLKVSERFKNDPSV

-871 FEIEEKNAPEL
+871 FEIEEKNALEL

-897 RVPLETSAFVANRWN
+897 RVPLETSAFIAKRWN

>member
-58 RKNMPF
+58 RKNMHF

-106 QKMGFTCVEVNGF
+106 QKMGFTCVEVSGF
-119 EADDVIASLATL
+119 EADDIIASLATL

-184 VGDSSDNYKGVKGI
+184 VGDSSDNYKGIKGI

-207 QQLGSLEKIYENLD
+207 QRLGSLEKIYENLD

-230 MYQALIQDKGSAFL
+230 MYQALIQDKASAFL

-261 LSCAFPSE
+261 LSCTFPSE

-287 LRDLENSPT
+287 LRDLENSP
-296 PLILENT
+296 LILDNA
-303 PLLDSMPILENAPI
+303 PLLENASA
-317 LDSVPIL
+317 L
-324 ENAPIL
+324 
-330 DSVPASDN
+330 DN

-343 RMIVLES
+343 RMIILENIALLS
-350 AAPLNAFL
+350 AFL
-358 EKLKNPNARVFMRLV
+358 EKLEKTNARIFMRLV
-373 LNKEKKVL
+373 LDKEKKVL
-381 ALAFLLQDQGY
+381 ALAFLYEDQGY

-404 SLEFLENAFSQMLQH
+404 SLEFLQNAFSQMLQH

-459 EKVGFDEVLR
+459 EKVGFDEVLK

-484 FKAKAE
+484 FKTKSKAG
-490 KSEQLNTELNALK
+490 KSEQLDMELNALK

-508 FETGG
+508 FEKGG
-513 LEEGLLTLARDIETP
+513 LEENLLALAGGVETP
-528 FVKVLMDMEFQG
+528 FVKVLMGMEFQG

-585 LYEKLGLPKN
+585 LYEKLELPKN

-613 SIALILEYRE
+613 SIPLILEYRE

-682 FIASSKEYCLLGVD
+682 FIASSEEYCLLGVD

-781 RFPSIKDYLNRMKE
+781 RFPSIKDYLNNMKE

-807 GRYRVFDFT
+807 GRYRVFDFN

-845 GMLKVSERFKNNPSV
+845 GMLKV
-860 RLLLQVHDELI
+860 
-871 FEIEEKNAPEL
+871 
-882 QQEIQRILNDEVYPL
+882 
-897 RVPLETSAFVANRWN
+897 
-912 ELKG
+912 

>member
-28 AKNKPLTN
+28 AKTKPLTN

-106 QKMGFTCVEVNGF
+106 QKMGFVCVEVNGF

-207 QQLGSLEKIYENLD
+207 QRLGSLEKIYENLD

-244 SKELATLERG
+244 SKELATLERE

-261 LSCAFPSE
+261 LSCTFPSE

-296 PLILENT
+296 PLILDSA
-303 PLLDSMPILENAPI
+303 LSLDST
-317 LDSVPIL
+317 
-324 ENAPIL
+324 
-330 DSVPASDN
+330 PASDN

-343 RMIVLES
+343 CMIVLENI
-350 AAPLNAFL
+350 APLSAFL
-358 EKLKNPNARVFMRLV
+358 EKLEKTNARIFARLV
-373 LNKEKKVL
+373 LDKDKKVL

-404 SLEFLENAFSQMLQH
+404 SLEFLQNAFSQMLQH
-419 AQIVGHDLKPLLS
+419 ACIIGHDLKPLLS
-432 FLKAKYQVPLENIRI
+432 FLRAKYQVPLENIRI

-469 EYLKEELIPHEKIKD
+469 EYLKEDLIPHEKIKD
-484 FKAKAE
+484 FKTKAE
-490 KSEQLNTELNALK
+490 KLELLSVELNALK

-508 FETGG
+508 FEKGG
-513 LEEGLLTLARDIETP
+513 LEENLLALAREVETP
-528 FVKVLMDMEFQG
+528 FVKVLMGMEFQG

-551 EQEFKDEL
+551 EQEFKNEL
-559 KVLERQI
+559 HVLERQI
-566 LDLIGVDFNLN
+566 LELIGVDFNLN

-613 SIALILEYRE
+613 SIPLILEYRE

-723 IHLETSKALFGGDL
+723 IHLETSKALFGEDL

-807 GRYRVFDFT
+807 GRYRVFDFN
-816 GANDYVKG
+816 GANDYIKG

-871 FEIEEKNAPEL
+871 FEIEEKNALEL

-897 RVPLETSAFVANRWN
+897 RVPLETSAFVAKRWN
-912 ELKG
+912 ELKR

>member
-1 MEQPVIKEGTLA
+1 MEEPIIKEGTLA

-36 DKGFPTG
+36 VKGFPTG

-58 RKNMPF
+58 KKNMPF

-106 QKMGFTCVEVNGF
+106 QKMGFTCVEVSGF

-144 FNQLLSDKIALF
+144 FNQLLSDKITLF
-156 DGKTEFLAKDCVE
+156 DGKTEFLAKDCVK

-207 QQLGSLEKIYENLD
+207 QRLGSLEKIYENLD

-230 MYQALIQDKGSAFL
+230 MYQALIQDKESAFL

-261 LSCAFPSE
+261 SSCAFPSE

-296 PLILENT
+296 ALILDNTPLLENT
-303 PLLDSMPILENAPI
+303 P
-317 LDSVPIL
+317 
-324 ENAPIL
+324 
-330 DSVPASDN
+330 
-338 APKKS
+338 KKS
-343 RMIVLES
+343 RLIVLENTE
-350 AAPLNAFL
+350 PLSAFL
-358 EKLKNPNARVFMRLV
+358 EKLKKTNARIFMRLV
-373 LNKEKKVL
+373 LDKEKKVL
-381 ALAFLLQDQGY
+381 ALAFLYEDQGY

-404 SLEFLENAFSQMLQH
+404 SLEFLQNAFSQMLRH
-419 AQIVGHDLKPLLS
+419 ACIIGHDLKPLLS
-432 FLKAKYQVPLENIRI
+432 FLKVKYQVSLENIRI

-459 EKVGFDEVLR
+459 EKVGFDEVLK
-469 EYLKEELIPHEKIKD
+469 EYLKEECIPHEKIKD
-484 FKAKAE
+484 FKTKSKAG
-490 KSEQLNTELNALK
+490 KLEQLDMELNALK

-508 FETGG
+508 FEKGG
-513 LEEGLLTLARDIETP
+513 LEEGLLALAREVETP
-528 FVKVLMDMEFQG
+528 FVKVLMGMEFQG

-551 EQEFKDEL
+551 EQEFKNEL
-559 KVLERQI
+559 HVLERQI

-577 SPKQLGEV
+577 SPKQLSEI
-585 LYEKLGLPKN
+585 LYEKLELPQN
-595 KSHSTDEKNLL
+595 KSHSTDEKSLL

-713 LMEAFLKGRD
+713 LMDAFLKGRD
-723 IHLETSKALFGGDL
+723 IHLETSKALFGEDL

-816 GANDYVKG
+816 GANDYIKG

-871 FEIEEKNAPEL
+871 FEIEEKNALEL

-897 RVPLETSAFVANRWN
+897 RVPLETSAFMAKRWN

>member
-1 MEQPVIKEGTLA
+1 MEEPVIKEGTLA
-13 LIDTFAYLFRSYYMS
+13 LIDTFAYLFRSYYMG

-58 RKNMPF
+58 KKNMPF

-106 QKMGFTCVEVNGF
+106 QKMGFACVEVSGF

-207 QQLGSLEKIYENLD
+207 QRLGSLEKIYENLD

-230 MYQALIQDKGSAFL
+230 MYQALIQDKESAFL

-296 PLILENT
+296 PLILDNAPLLDNT
-303 PLLDSMPILENAPI
+303 PLL
-317 LDSVPIL
+317 
-324 ENAPIL
+324 
-330 DSVPASDN
+330 DN

-343 RMIVLES
+343 CMIVLEN
-350 AAPLNAFL
+350 AAPFNAFL
-358 EKLKNPNARVFMRLV
+358 EKLKKTNARIFMRLV
-373 LNKEKKVL
+373 LDKEKKVL
-381 ALAFLLQDQGY
+381 ALAFLLEDQGY

-404 SLEFLENAFSQMLQH
+404 SLEFLQNAFSQMLQH
-419 AQIVGHDLKPLLS
+419 AQIIGHDLKPLLS
-432 FLKAKYQVPLENIRI
+432 FLKAKYQVSLEDIRI

-459 EKVGFDEVLR
+459 EKVGFDEVLKQ
-469 EYLKEELIPHEKIKD
+469 YLKEEWIPHEKIKD
-484 FKAKAE
+484 FKTKSKVE
-490 KSEQLNTELNALK
+490 KSEQLDRELNALK

-508 FETGG
+508 FEKGG
-513 LEEGLLTLARDIETP
+513 LEEGLLALAREVETP
-528 FVKVLMDMEFQG
+528 FMKVLMGMEFQG
-540 FKIDAPYFKRL
+540 FKIDALYFKRL
-551 EQEFKDEL
+551 EQEFKNEL
-559 KVLERQI
+559 HVLERQI
-566 LDLIGVDFNLN
+566 LELIGVDFNLN
-577 SPKQLGEV
+577 SPKQLSEI
-585 LYEKLGLPKN
+585 LYEKLELPKN
-595 KSHSTDEKNLL
+595 KSRSTDEKSLL

-713 LMEAFLKGRD
+713 LMDAFLKGRD
-723 IHLETSKALFGGDL
+723 IHLETSKALFGEDL

-773 SYIEAYFK
+773 SYTEAYFK

-816 GANDYVKG
+816 GANDYIKG

-871 FEIEEKNAPEL
+871 FEIEEKNALEL

-897 RVPLETSAFVANRWN
+897 RVPLETSAFIAKRWN

>member
-36 DKGFPTG
+36 VKGFPTG

-64 IVFALESQTKTKRAE
+64 IVFALESQTKTKRSE

-184 VGDSSDNYKGVKGI
+184 VGDNSDNYKGVKGI

-207 QQLGSLEKIYENLD
+207 QRLGSLEKIYENLD

-230 MYQALIQDKGSAFL
+230 MYQALIQDKASAFL
-244 SKELATLERG
+244 SKELATLERE

-269 NPLLKIKDELKEY
+269 NPLLKIRDELKEY

-287 LRDLENSPT
+287 LRDLGNSPT
-296 PLILENT
+296 PLIL
-303 PLLDSMPILENAPI
+303 DNA
-317 LDSVPIL
+317 
-324 ENAPIL
+324 
-330 DSVPASDN
+330 PASDN
-338 APKKS
+338 APTLDNAPASDNTPKKS

-350 AAPLNAFL
+350 AEPLSMFL

-381 ALAFLLQDQGY
+381 ALAFLYEDQGY

-404 SLEFLENAFSQMLQH
+404 SLEFLQNAFSQMLQH
-419 AQIVGHDLKPLLS
+419 AQIIGHDLKPLLS
-432 FLKAKYQVPLENIRI
+432 FLKAKYQVSLENIRI

-459 EKVGFDEVLR
+459 EKVGFDEVLK

-484 FKAKAE
+484 FKTTSKAE
-490 KSEQLNTELNALK
+490 KSELLNMELNALK

-508 FETGG
+508 FEKGG
-513 LEEGLLTLARDIETP
+513 LEENLLALARGVETP
-528 FVKVLMDMEFQG
+528 FMKVLMGMEFQG

-559 KVLERQI
+559 KVLEHQI

-577 SPKQLGEV
+577 SPKQLSEI
-585 LYEKLGLPKN
+585 LYEKLELPQN
-595 KSHSTDEKNLL
+595 KSRSTDEKSLL

-816 GANDYVKG
+816 GANDYIKG

-871 FEIEEKNAPEL
+871 FEIEEKNALEL

-897 RVPLETSAFVANRWN
+897 RVPLETSAFIAKRWN

>member
-64 IVFALESQTKTKRAE
+64 IVFALESQTKTKRSE

-106 QKMGFTCVEVNGF
+106 QKMGFVCVEVNGF

-207 QQLGSLEKIYENLD
+207 QRLGSLEKIYENLD

-287 LRDLENSPT
+287 LRDLENSP
-296 PLILENT
+296 LIV
-303 PLLDSMPILENAPI
+303 ENAPI
-317 LDSVPIL
+317 LNSVPIL
-324 ENAPIL
+324 DNTPTL
-330 DSVPASDN
+330 DND
-338 APKKS
+338 PKKS
-343 RMIVLES
+343 CMIVLENT
-350 AAPLNAFL
+350 APFSMFL

-373 LNKEKKVL
+373 LDKEKKIL
-381 ALAFLLQDQGY
+381 ALAFLYENQGY

-404 SLEFLENAFSQMLQH
+404 SLEFLQNAFSQMLQH
-419 AQIVGHDLKPLLS
+419 ACIIGHDLKPLLS
-432 FLKAKYQVPLENIRI
+432 FLKAKYQVSLENIRI

-459 EKVGFDEVLR
+459 EKVGFDEVLK
-469 EYLKEELIPHEKIKD
+469 EYLKEDLIPHEKIKD
-484 FKAKAE
+484 FKTKAE
-490 KSEQLNTELNALK
+490 KLELLSVELNALK

-508 FETGG
+508 FEKGG
-513 LEEGLLTLARDIETP
+513 LEENLLSLASGIETP
-528 FVKVLMDMEFQG
+528 FMKVLMGMEFQG

-585 LYEKLGLPKN
+585 LYEKLELPKN

-613 SIALILEYRE
+613 SIPLILEYRE

-755 MGSKKLSETLNIP
+755 MGSKKLSETLNIS

-781 RFPSIKDYLNRMKE
+781 RFPSIKDYLNGMKE

>member
-1 MEQPVIKEGTLA
+1 MEEPVIKEGTLA

-58 RKNMPF
+58 KKNMPF

-106 QKMGFTCVEVNGF
+106 QKMGFTCVEVSGF

-207 QQLGSLEKIYENLD
+207 QRLGSLEKIYENLD

-261 LSCAFPSE
+261 SSCAFPSE

-296 PLILENT
+296 PLILDNASLLENAPASDNT
-303 PLLDSMPILENAPI
+303 PLL
-317 LDSVPIL
+317 
-324 ENAPIL
+324 
-330 DSVPASDN
+330 DN

-343 RMIVLES
+343 RMIVLENTAFLS
-350 AAPLNAFL
+350 AFL
-358 EKLKNPNARVFMRLV
+358 EKLKKTNARIFMRLA
-373 LNKEKKVL
+373 LDKEKKVL
-381 ALAFLLQDQGY
+381 ALAFLYEDQGY

-404 SLEFLENAFSQMLQH
+404 SLEFLQNAFFKMLQH
-419 AQIVGHDLKPLLS
+419 AQIIGHDLKPLLS
-432 FLKAKYQVPLENIRI
+432 FLKAKYQVSLENIRI
-447 QDTQILAFLKNP
+447 QDIQILAFLKNP
-459 EKVGFDEVLR
+459 EKVGFDEVLK
-469 EYLKEELIPHEKIKD
+469 EYLKEELVPHEKIKD
-484 FKAKAE
+484 FKTKSKAE
-490 KSEQLNTELNALK
+490 KLEQLDRELHALK

-508 FETGG
+508 FEKGG
-513 LEEGLLTLARDIETP
+513 LEEGLLALAREVETP
-528 FVKVLMDMEFQG
+528 FMKVLMGMEFQG

-551 EQEFKDEL
+551 EQEFKNEL
-559 KVLERQI
+559 HVLERQI
-566 LDLIGVDFNLN
+566 LELIGADFNLN
-577 SPKQLGEV
+577 SPKQLSEI
-585 LYEKLGLPKN
+585 LYKKLELPKN

-713 LMEAFLKGRD
+713 LMDAFLKGRD
-723 IHLETSKALFGGDL
+723 IHLETSKALFGEDL

-816 GANDYVKG
+816 GANDYIKG

-871 FEIEEKNAPEL
+871 FEIEEKNALEL

-897 RVPLETSAFVANRWN
+897 RVPLETSAFMAKRWN